1 MNGFYNRYN
10 LSIRPSFSDVK
21 IFWFDGVYPFDILK
35 ILIESD
41 YTFDKQE
48 KCWQAPLTPKTEK
61 AAKEIIDIAEKLR
74 DGKNSRVE
82 YSFQSIEVRDEL
94 EFFNTLNTP
103 EDYKQFLANLNIDK
117 NYIYNL
123 NKEKWDYINSNLR
136 IITDLDDD

>member
-10 LSIRPSFSDVK
+10 LSVRPSFSDVK

-48 KCWQAPLTPKTEK
+48 KCWQATLTPKTEK

-74 DGKNSRVE
+74 DGKDSRVE

-117 NYIYNL
+117 NYIHNL